1 MAEEIRHPDGRIEHP
16 SVHTEKTDASFSWI
30 AGILA
35 GAAVLAVI
43 IHGVILGF
51 FYEYRGYEA
60 DIKKSPFP
68 LAAKPSEEL
77 PPEPRLEPLD
87 RLNKVESS
95 NVYERQLSRET
106 ILKRYGTR
114 EEGFVHI
121 PIKQAMTLLDGK
133 LPARQGPAVDE
144 RRGDGLVDSG
154 ESNSGRMFRG
164 KPRWFEP

>member
-16 SVHTEKTDASFSWI
+16 SVRTEKTDASFSWI

-43 IHGVILGF
+43 IHAVILGF
-51 FYEYRGYEA
+51 FYEYRGYE
-60 DIKKSPFP
+60 DKIKKSPYP
-68 LAAKPSEEL
+68 LAATPSEDL

-87 RLNKVESS
+87 RLNKIESS

-106 ILKRYGTR
+106 ILNRYGPTR

-121 PIKQAMTLLDGK
+121 PIKRAMTLLDGK
-133 LPARQGPAVDE
+133 LPARKGPAVDE
-144 RRGDGLVDSG
+144 RRGDGLVDGG
-154 ESNSGRMFRG
+154 ESNSGRLFRG
-164 KPRWFEP
+164 KPR